1 MAKKYKAQPQQ
12 QPEAQQA
19 PGMTLQEAKAFR
31 AGLYKEA
38 IKPLNQKQ
46 KRDAFKVF
54 WTQNKKKY
62 GMTGKLEHVLWLH
75 LVATKNDEPANFEK
89 GLANFGIKRV

>member
-1 MAKKYKAQPQQ
+1 MAKKQPQPQ
-12 QPEAQQA
+12 LGPE
-19 PGMTLQEAKAFR
+19 MTLEEAKAWR
-31 AGLYKEA
+31 ASLAKPSH
-38 IKPLNQKQ
+38 KPLNQKQ

-75 LVATKNDEPANFEK
+75 LVATKNDEPANFEA
-89 GLANFGIKRV
+89 GLKNFGIKKV